1 MAVLTI
7 DEINIGDEYSK
18 TVLFDKEKV
27 IEFINFTQDTA
38 SIHIDKEFS
47 NEKGFENLVV
57 HGFGLSILF
66 SRILGLEL
74 PGENTVIGSLNLDF
88 HKPVYIG
95 DTVEYTVTV
104 KRIIKPLGSV
114 SLELKAS
121 KTNVNETC
129 VLGKA
134 VCIFVNKGD
143 KE

>member
-1 MAVLTI
+1 
-7 DEINIGDEYSK
+7 
-18 TVLFDKEKV
+18 
-27 IEFINFTQDTA
+27 
-38 SIHIDKEFS
+38 
-47 NEKGFENLVV
+47 
-57 HGFGLSILF
+57 
-66 SRILGLEL
+66 
-74 PGENTVIGSLNLDF
+74 
-88 HKPVYIG
+88 VYIG

>member
-18 TVLFDKEKV
+18 TVLFDKERV
-27 IEFINFTQDTA
+27 VEFINFTQDTA
-38 SIHIDKEFS
+38 SIHINKEFS

-57 HGFGLSILF
+57 HGFGLSTLF

-95 DTVEYTVTV
+95 DTVQYTVTV

-114 SLELKAS
+114 TLELKAI
-121 KTNVNETC
+121 KNTDEKC
-129 VLGKA
+129 VLGTA
-134 VCIFVNKGD
+134 VCVFVNKGD
-143 KE
+143 EV